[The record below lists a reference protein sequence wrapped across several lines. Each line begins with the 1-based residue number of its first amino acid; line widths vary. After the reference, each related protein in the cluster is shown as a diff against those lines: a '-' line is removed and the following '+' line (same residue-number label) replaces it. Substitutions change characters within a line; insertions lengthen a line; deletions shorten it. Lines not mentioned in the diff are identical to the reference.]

1 MAILSL
7 YLKEP
12 QFQGQTKEKLGNPET
27 TAQID
32 GLIRTAQL
40 LFGLSG
46 PGRGVILMRLDT
58 DDRLIGATTI
68 APGAGVTVVN
78 KDGKDRKIPLRDIP
92 LGRRAGKGQRVVKRS
107 VLAGMHSGVVER
119 EV

>member
-1 MAILSL
+1 LSADD
-7 YLKEP
+7 EIITIQP
-12 QFQGQTKEKLGNPET
+12 T
-27 TAQID
+27 TS
-32 GLIRTAQL
+32 GRTVCATAAGKML
-40 LFGLSG
+40 AFPTEDIAELSG

-78 KDGKDRKIPLRDIP
+78 KNGKDRKIPRRDIP

-107 VLAGMHSGVVER
+107 VLAHMHSGVVER